1 MATTDMIH
9 PPLKRHV
16 SLQPLSRDH
25 YVGLVQ
31 AQHLI
36 RAGDADVEARRQAV
50 AEFIEAYRGEVGEHF
65 DDEEDL
71 LAPCIS
77 DLTMLERLFREHR
90 TLRAMAVRL
99 RDMASNPD
107 GAFMKRVGQALHDH
121 VRWEEREL
129 FPTLEATC
137 PAEKLESLL
146 AQTEKIEKRRRRGRG
161 ACNAD

>member
-1 MATTDMIH
+1 MAAGQMIH
-9 PPLKRHV
+9 PPLKRHE

-36 RAGDADVEARRQAV
+36 RAADADLDTRRQVV
-50 AEFIEAYRGEVGEHF
+50 AEFLAACSGEIGEHF

-71 LAPCIS
+71 LAPCIP
-77 DLTMLERLFREHR
+77 DLMLLEQLCREHR

-99 RDMASNPD
+99 RETASNPD
-107 GAFMKRVGQALHDH
+107 GAFMQRVGQALHDH

-129 FPTLEATC
+129 FPAIEATC
-137 PAEKLESLL
+137 PAEKLEYLL
-146 AQTEKIEKRRRRGRG
+146 VQTEKIEKRRRRGRG
-161 ACNAD
+161 ACNVD